1 MYLIDLIDSGSS
13 PLAALFNV
21 VIVTFEKLPIDPE
34 VIKISEE
41 FKINP
46 STSALNGGEDYELLF
61 TISQKDYNKIKE
73 NIQLT
78 VIGHVTEDS
87 MDCNLINIKGEQSK
101 LIAQGRKNFKE

>member
-1 MYLIDLIDSGSS
+1 MVLDCTTYNLLS
-13 PLAALFNV
+13 F
-21 VIVTFEKLPIDPE
+21 IVGAFSI
-34 VIKISEE
+34 VHYIIFS
-41 FKINP
+41 
-46 STSALNGGEDYELLF
+46 LLF

-101 LIAQGRKNFKE
+101 LIAQGWKNFKE